1 MSTILKALK
10 KLEQERNG
18 TTNQLSSQVD
28 GREHC
33 RPEASR
39 LRAGVL
45 LAGGLLLGA
54 LVVFGWFSW
63 RGIGPNEALVT
74 AEVLNNKPEQ
84 EAPVHVRELVKE
96 TSVRQ
101 SEAVTTAGPVIAVS
115 PSAEPAAVSAEP
127 IAVSAEPIAV
137 SAEPTAVSAIP
148 ERSPSAE
155 VDVSVIETIISAPEP
170 VKVVSQGTEAEEFTL
185 PENKAVSVE
194 LQQVPLPVDPTMLH
208 VSAIFFG
215 QDGGSMAVVD
225 DLPVMEGMM
234 VNDVLVEKIFADKIH
249 FRIDGT
255 LLVRP
260 LAVR

>member
-10 KLEQERNG
+10 KLEEERNG
-18 TTNQLSSQVD
+18 TTDRLSSQID
-28 GREHC
+28 GREHF

-54 LVVFGWFSW
+54 LVAFGWFSW
-63 RGIGPNEALVT
+63 RGTSPNGGPVT

-84 EAPVHVRELVKE
+84 EPPVHVRELVKE
-96 TSVRQ
+96 PSVRQ
-101 SEAVTTAGPVIAVS
+101 PEAVTTPGSVIAVS
-115 PSAEPAAVSAEP
+115 PSTEPAAVPAE
-127 IAVSAEPIAV
+127 
-137 SAEPTAVSAIP
+137 P
-148 ERSPSAE
+148 ERSPSGE
-155 VDVSVIETIISAPEP
+155 VDVPVIETIISAPEP
-170 VKVVSQGTEAEEFTL
+170 VKVVAQGAEVEEVSL

-194 LQQVPLPVDPTMLH
+194 LQQAPLPVAPTMLH
-208 VSAIFFG
+208 VSAIFFA
-215 QDGGSMAVVD
+215 QNGGSMAVVD

-234 VNDVLVEKIFADKIH
+234 VNDVLVEKIFTDKIH

-260 LAVR
+260 LTIR

>member
-10 KLEQERNG
+10 KLEEERNG

-115 PSAEPAAVSAEP
+115 PSAEPAAVSVEP
-127 IAVSAEPIAV
+127 I
-137 SAEPTAVSAIP
+137 AVSAIP

-208 VSAIFFG
+208 VSAIFFD
-215 QDGGSMAVVD
+215 QNGGSMAVVD